1 MPIIILRKNRKMRVN
16 SKKISRFLQAA
27 ASMVLLGFLYFYSR
41 PQAQTQVLEFG
52 MFTGSNWEV
61 ENADVFVII
70 DRAIQR
76 FEKNHPGIEVHY
88 TSGIE
93 KKDYSEWCAKRILEG
108 NMPDVF
114 MVLDTDFK
122 QYCSLGIMQ
131 ELNSFMETDPD
142 FQNKDIFRTAME
154 IGKGREDIQYAL
166 PYEVVPTML
175 FVNKTLLRQEGIEM
189 PKKDWTWDDFME
201 ICQKVTKDTDGDG
214 RIDQF
219 GTYNYT
225 WQDAMY
231 TSGGRAFDSETQNV
245 DFSNQY
251 MIESLKFMKDL
262 LALNQGENVT
272 QEDFDAGKVAFM
284 PLTFAEYRTY
294 KTYPYKIKKYSN
306 FQWDCT
312 TFPGRTKG
320 DNISK
325 VDALLLG
332 INQDSTEKGL
342 AWEFLKELVCDYES
356 QLDIFRYSQGV
367 SVLESV
373 ARSDEAASIIQKDMD
388 KEEQVISG
396 DLLCDVI
403 EHGTITPKF
412 YQYETYE
419 QMISLANTAITEMF
433 EKNSNIES
441 SMKIFQREIRKYL
454 NQ

>member
-1 MPIIILRKNRKMRVN
+1 MYRKW
-16 SKKISRFLQAA
+16 ISRILQTAA
-27 ASMVLLGFLYFYSR
+27 AVFLMAGMYFFSR
-41 PQAQTQVLEFG
+41 PQTQVLEFG
-52 MFTGSNWEV
+52 MFTGSNWGV
-61 ENADVFVII
+61 ENADAFVII

-76 FEKNHPGIEVHY
+76 FEKSHPGIEVRY

-108 NMPDVF
+108 KMPDVF
-114 MVLDTDFK
+114 MVLDTDFN
-122 QYCSLGIMQ
+122 QYCSLGILQ
-131 ELNSFMETDPD
+131 ELNSFMESDPE
-142 FQNKDIFRTAME
+142 FQSEEIFRTAMD
-154 IGKGREDIQYAL
+154 IGKGMEEIQYAL

-189 PKKDWTWDDFME
+189 PQQDWTWDDFME
-201 ICQKVTKDTDGDG
+201 ICRKVTKDTDGDG

-219 GTYNYT
+219 GTYNYS

-231 TSGGRAFDSETQNV
+231 TSGGSAFDNERQNV

-251 MIESLKFMKDL
+251 VVESLKFMKEL
-262 LALNQGENVT
+262 LSLNQEENVT

-320 DNISK
+320 ENISK
-325 VDALLLG
+325 VDALLMG
-332 INQDSTEKGL
+332 INHDSTEKEL
-342 AWEFLKELVCDYES
+342 AWEFLKELVCGYES

-373 ARSDEAASIIQKDMD
+373 TRSEEAVSIIREDMD

-396 DLLCDVI
+396 ELLCDVI

-419 QMISLANTAITEMF
+419 QMISLANTEITEIF
-433 EKNSNIES
+433 EQNKNIES

>member
-1 MPIIILRKNRKMRVN
+1 MYRKW
-16 SKKISRFLQAA
+16 ISRILQTAA
-27 ASMVLLGFLYFYSR
+27 AVFLMAGMYFFSR
-41 PQAQTQVLEFG
+41 PQTQVLEFG
-52 MFTGSNWEV
+52 MFTGSNWGV
-61 ENADVFVII
+61 ENADAFVII

-76 FEKNHPGIEVHY
+76 FEKSHPGIEVRY

-108 NMPDVF
+108 KMPDVF
-114 MVLDTDFK
+114 MVLDTDFN
-122 QYCSLGIMQ
+122 QYCSLGILQ
-131 ELNSFMETDPD
+131 ELNSFMESDPE
-142 FQNKDIFRTAME
+142 FQSEEIFRTAMD
-154 IGKGREDIQYAL
+154 IGKGTEEIQYAL
-166 PYEVVPTML
+166 PYEIVPTML
-175 FVNKTLLRQEGIEM
+175 FVNKTLLQQEGIEM
-189 PKKDWTWDDFME
+189 PQQDWTWDDFME
-201 ICQKVTKDTDGDG
+201 ICRKVTKDTDGDG

-219 GTYNYT
+219 GTYNYS

-231 TSGGRAFDSETQNV
+231 TSGGSAFDNERQNV

-251 MIESLKFMKDL
+251 VIESVKFMKEL

-312 TFPGRTKG
+312 TFPGRTHG
-320 DNISK
+320 ENISK
-325 VDALLLG
+325 VDALLIG
-332 INQDSTEKGL
+332 INHDSTEKEL
-342 AWEFLKELVCDYES
+342 AWEFLKELVCGYES

-373 ARSDEAASIIQKDMD
+373 ARSEKAASIIQEDMD

-396 DLLCDVI
+396 ELLCDVI
-403 EHGTITPKF
+403 EHGTITPKY

-419 QMISLANTAITEMF
+419 QMISLANTEITEIF
-433 EKNSNIES
+433 EKNKNIES

>member
-1 MPIIILRKNRKMRVN
+1 MYRKW
-16 SKKISRFLQAA
+16 ISRILQTAA
-27 ASMVLLGFLYFYSR
+27 AVFLMAGMYFFSR
-41 PQAQTQVLEFG
+41 PQTQVLEFG
-52 MFTGSNWEV
+52 MFTGSNWGV
-61 ENADVFVII
+61 ENADAFVII

-76 FEKNHPGIEVHY
+76 FEKSHPGIEVRY

-108 NMPDVF
+108 KMPDVF
-114 MVLDTDFK
+114 MVLDTDFN
-122 QYCSLGIMQ
+122 QYCSLGILQ
-131 ELNSFMETDPD
+131 ELNTFMESDPE
-142 FQNKDIFRTAME
+142 FQSEEIFQTAMD
-154 IGKGREDIQYAL
+154 IGKGMEEIQYAL

-189 PKKDWTWDDFME
+189 PQQDWTWDDFLE
-201 ICQKVTKDTDGDG
+201 ICRKVTKDTDGDG

-219 GTYNYT
+219 GTYNYS

-231 TSGGRAFDSETQNV
+231 TSGGSAFDNEKQNV

-251 MIESLKFMKDL
+251 VIESVKFMKEL

-312 TFPGRTKG
+312 TFPGRTHG
-320 DNISK
+320 ENISK
-325 VDALLLG
+325 VDALLIG
-332 INQDSTEKGL
+332 INHDSTEKEL
-342 AWEFLKELVCDYES
+342 AWEFLKELVCGYES

-373 ARSDEAASIIQKDMD
+373 ARSEKAASIIQEDMD

-396 DLLCDVI
+396 ELLCDVI
-403 EHGTITPKF
+403 EHGTITPKY

-419 QMISLANTAITEMF
+419 QMISLANTEITEIF
-433 EKNSNIES
+433 EKNKNIES

>member
-1 MPIIILRKNRKMRVN
+1 MRLYRKWITRM
-16 SKKISRFLQAA
+16 IQAA
-27 ASMVLLGFLYFYSR
+27 AALLFLAGMYFWSR
-41 PQAQTQVLEFG
+41 PQAQTQELEFG
-52 MFTGSNWEV
+52 MFTGSNWGV
-61 ENADVFVII
+61 ENADAFVII
-70 DRAIQR
+70 DRAIER
-76 FEKNHPGIEVHY
+76 FEESHPGVTVRY

-93 KKDYSEWCAKRILEG
+93 KKDYSEWCAKRLLEG
-108 NMPDVF
+108 EMPDVF
-114 MVLDTDFK
+114 MVLDTDFN
-122 QYCSLGIMQ
+122 QYCSLGILQ
-131 ELNSFMETDPD
+131 ELNTFMESDPEFKSEEI
-142 FQNKDIFRTAME
+142 FQTAMD
-154 IGKGREDIQYAL
+154 IGKGMEEIQYAL

-189 PKKDWTWDDFME
+189 PQQDWTWDDFLE
-201 ICQKVTKDTDGDG
+201 ICRKVTKDTDGDG

-219 GTYNYT
+219 GTYNYS

-231 TSGGRAFDSETQNV
+231 TSGGSAFDNEKQNV

-251 MIESLKFMKDL
+251 VIESVKFMKEL

-312 TFPGRTKG
+312 TFPGRTHG
-320 DNISK
+320 ENISK
-325 VDALLLG
+325 VDALLIG
-332 INQDSTEKGL
+332 INHDSTEKEL
-342 AWEFLKELVCDYES
+342 AWEFLKELVCGYES

-373 ARSDEAASIIQKDMD
+373 ARSEKAASIIQEDMD

-396 DLLCDVI
+396 ELLCDVI
-403 EHGTITPKF
+403 EHGTITPKY

-419 QMISLANTAITEMF
+419 QMISLANTEITEIF
-433 EKNSNIES
+433 EKNKNIES

>member
-1 MPIIILRKNRKMRVN
+1 MRLYRKWITRM
-16 SKKISRFLQAA
+16 IQAA
-27 ASMVLLGFLYFYSR
+27 AALLFLAGMYFWSR
-41 PQAQTQVLEFG
+41 PQAQTQELEFG
-52 MFTGSNWEV
+52 MFTGSNWGV
-61 ENADVFVII
+61 ENADAFVII
-70 DRAIQR
+70 DRAIER
-76 FEKNHPGIEVHY
+76 FEESHPGVTVRY

-93 KKDYSEWCAKRILEG
+93 KKDYSEWCAKRLLEG
-108 NMPDVF
+108 EMPDVF
-114 MVLDTDFK
+114 MVLDTDFN
-122 QYCSLGIMQ
+122 QYCSLGILQ
-131 ELNSFMETDPD
+131 ELNTFIESDPEFKSEEI
-142 FQNKDIFRTAME
+142 FQTAMD
-154 IGKGREDIQYAL
+154 IGKGMEEIQYAL

-189 PKKDWTWDDFME
+189 PQQDWTWDDFLE
-201 ICQKVTKDTDGDG
+201 ICRKVTKDTDGDG

-219 GTYNYT
+219 GTYNYS

-231 TSGGRAFDSETQNV
+231 TSGGSAFDNEKQNV

-251 MIESLKFMKDL
+251 VIESVKFMKEL

-312 TFPGRTKG
+312 TFPGRTHG
-320 DNISK
+320 ENISK
-325 VDALLLG
+325 VDALLIG
-332 INQDSTEKGL
+332 INHDSTEKEL
-342 AWEFLKELVCDYES
+342 AWEFLKELVCGYES

-373 ARSDEAASIIQKDMD
+373 ARSEKAASIIQEDMD

-396 DLLCDVI
+396 ELLCDVI
-403 EHGTITPKF
+403 EHGTITPKY

-419 QMISLANTAITEMF
+419 QMISLANTEITEIF
-433 EKNSNIES
+433 EKNKKIES

>member
-1 MPIIILRKNRKMRVN
+1 MI
-16 SKKISRFLQAA
+16 QAA
-27 ASMVLLGFLYFYSR
+27 AALLFLAGMYFWSR
-41 PQAQTQVLEFG
+41 PQAQTQELEFG
-52 MFTGSNWEV
+52 MFTGSNWGV
-61 ENADVFVII
+61 ENADAFVII
-70 DRAIQR
+70 DRAIER
-76 FEKNHPGIEVHY
+76 FEESHPGVTVRY

-93 KKDYSEWCAKRILEG
+93 KKDYSEWCAKRLLEG
-108 NMPDVF
+108 EMPDVF
-114 MVLDTDFK
+114 MVLDTDFN
-122 QYCSLGIMQ
+122 QYCSLGILQ
-131 ELNSFMETDPD
+131 ELNTFIESDPEFKSEEI
-142 FQNKDIFRTAME
+142 FQTAMD
-154 IGKGREDIQYAL
+154 IGKGMEEIQYAL

-189 PKKDWTWDDFME
+189 PQQDWTWDDFLE
-201 ICQKVTKDTDGDG
+201 ICRKVTKDTDGDG

-219 GTYNYT
+219 GTYNYS

-231 TSGGRAFDSETQNV
+231 TSGGSAFDNEKQNV

-251 MIESLKFMKDL
+251 VIESVKFMKEL

-312 TFPGRTKG
+312 TFPGRTHG
-320 DNISK
+320 ENISK
-325 VDALLLG
+325 VDALLIG
-332 INQDSTEKGL
+332 INHDSTEKEL
-342 AWEFLKELVCDYES
+342 AWEFLKELVCGYES

-373 ARSDEAASIIQKDMD
+373 ARSEKAASIIQEDMD

-396 DLLCDVI
+396 ELLCDVI
-403 EHGTITPKF
+403 EHGTITPKY

-419 QMISLANTAITEMF
+419 QMISLANTEITEIF
-433 EKNSNIES
+433 EKNKNIES

>member
-1 MPIIILRKNRKMRVN
+1 MNITKM
-16 SKKISRFLQAA
+16 KKTVQIMAVVFLTV
-27 ASMVLLGFLYFYSR
+27 SLYLWSG
-41 PQAQTQVLEFG
+41 PQIKTQVLEFG

-61 ENADVFVII
+61 ENADVFVKI
-70 DRAIQR
+70 DRAIKR
-76 FEKNHPGIEVHY
+76 FEDDHPGVKVHY

-108 NMPDVF
+108 KMPDVF
-114 MVLDTDFK
+114 MVLDTDFN
-122 QYCSLGIMQ
+122 QYSSLGILQ
-131 ELNSFMETDPD
+131 ELNTFMESDLE
-142 FQNKDIFRTAME
+142 FQSDDIFTTAME
-154 IGKGREDIQYAL
+154 IGKGNEDIQYAL

-189 PKKDWTWDDFME
+189 PDKEWTWKDFME

-231 TSGGRAFDSETQNV
+231 TSGGSAFDNEQKNV

-251 MIESLKFMKDL
+251 MIDSLKFMKEL

-294 KTYPYKIKKYSN
+294 KTYPYKIKKYTN

-320 DNISK
+320 DNVSK

-332 INQDSTEKGL
+332 INHDSKEKGL
-342 AWEFLKELVCDYES
+342 AWEFLKELVCGYES

-367 SVLESV
+367 SVLKSV
-373 ARSDEAASIIQKDMD
+373 AQSEEAASIIQEDMD

-396 DLLCDVI
+396 ELLCDVI
-403 EHGTITPKF
+403 EHGMITPKY

-419 QMISLANTAITEMF
+419 QMISLANTAITEIF
-433 EKNSNIES
+433 EQNSNIES

>member
-1 MPIIILRKNRKMRVN
+1 MI
-16 SKKISRFLQAA
+16 QAA
-27 ASMVLLGFLYFYSR
+27 AALLFLAGMYFWSR
-41 PQAQTQVLEFG
+41 PQAQTQELEFG
-52 MFTGSNWEV
+52 MFTGSNWGV
-61 ENADVFVII
+61 ENADAFVII
-70 DRAIQR
+70 DRAIER
-76 FEKNHPGIEVHY
+76 FEESHPGVTVRY

-93 KKDYSEWCAKRILEG
+93 KKDYSEWCAKRLLEG
-108 NMPDVF
+108 EMPDVF
-114 MVLDTDFK
+114 MVLDTDFN
-122 QYCSLGIMQ
+122 QYCSLGILQ
-131 ELNSFMETDPD
+131 ELNTFIESDPE
-142 FQNKDIFRTAME
+142 FQSEEIFQTAMD
-154 IGKGREDIQYAL
+154 IGKGMEEIQYAL

-189 PKKDWTWDDFME
+189 PQQDWTWDDFLE
-201 ICQKVTKDTDGDG
+201 ICRKVTKDTDGDG

-219 GTYNYT
+219 GTYNYS

-231 TSGGRAFDSETQNV
+231 TSGGSAFDNEKQNV

-251 MIESLKFMKDL
+251 VIESVKFMKEL

-306 FQWDCT
+306 FQWDCK
-312 TFPGRTKG
+312 TFPGRTHG
-320 DNISK
+320 ENISK
-325 VDALLLG
+325 VDALLMG
-332 INQDSTEKGL
+332 INHDSTEKEL
-342 AWEFLKELVCDYES
+342 AWEFLKELVCGYES

-373 ARSDEAASIIQKDMD
+373 TRSEEAVSIIREDMD

-396 DLLCDVI
+396 ELLCDVI
-403 EHGTITPKF
+403 EHGTITPKY

-419 QMISLANTAITEMF
+419 QMISLANTEITEIF
-433 EKNSNIES
+433 EQNKNIES

>member
-1 MPIIILRKNRKMRVN
+1 MI
-16 SKKISRFLQAA
+16 QAA
-27 ASMVLLGFLYFYSR
+27 AALLFLAGMYFWSR
-41 PQAQTQVLEFG
+41 PQAQTQELEFG
-52 MFTGSNWEV
+52 MFTGSNWGV
-61 ENADVFVII
+61 ENADAFVII
-70 DRAIQR
+70 DRAIER
-76 FEKNHPGIEVHY
+76 FEESHPGIEVRY

-93 KKDYSEWCAKRILEG
+93 KKDYSEWCAKRLLEG
-108 NMPDVF
+108 EMPDVF
-114 MVLDTDFK
+114 MVLDTDFN
-122 QYCSLGIMQ
+122 QYCSLGILQ
-131 ELNSFMETDPD
+131 ELNTFIESDPE
-142 FQNKDIFRTAME
+142 FQSEEIFQTAMD
-154 IGKGREDIQYAL
+154 IGKGMEEIQYAL

-189 PKKDWTWDDFME
+189 PQQDWTWDDFLE
-201 ICQKVTKDTDGDG
+201 ICRKVTKDTDGDG

-219 GTYNYT
+219 GTYNYS

-231 TSGGRAFDSETQNV
+231 TSGGSAFDNEKQNV

-251 MIESLKFMKDL
+251 VIESVKFMKEL

-312 TFPGRTKG
+312 TFPGRTHG
-320 DNISK
+320 ENISK
-325 VDALLLG
+325 VDALLIG
-332 INQDSTEKGL
+332 INHDSTEKEL
-342 AWEFLKELVCDYES
+342 AWEFLKELVCGYES

-373 ARSDEAASIIQKDMD
+373 ARSEKAASIIQEDMD

-396 DLLCDVI
+396 ELLCDVI
-403 EHGTITPKF
+403 EHGTITPKY

-419 QMISLANTAITEMF
+419 QMISLANTEITEIF
-433 EKNSNIES
+433 EKNKNIES

>member
-1 MPIIILRKNRKMRVN
+1 MI
-16 SKKISRFLQAA
+16 QAA
-27 ASMVLLGFLYFYSR
+27 AALLFLAGMYFWSR
-41 PQAQTQVLEFG
+41 PQAQTQELEFG
-52 MFTGSNWEV
+52 MFTGSNWGV
-61 ENADVFVII
+61 ENADAFVII
-70 DRAIQR
+70 DRAIER
-76 FEKNHPGIEVHY
+76 FEESHPGVTVRY

-93 KKDYSEWCAKRILEG
+93 KKDYSEWCAKRLLEG
-108 NMPDVF
+108 EMPDVF
-114 MVLDTDFK
+114 MILDTDFN
-122 QYCSLGIMQ
+122 QYCSLGILQ
-131 ELNSFMETDPD
+131 ELNTFMESDPE
-142 FQNKDIFRTAME
+142 FQSEEIFQTAMD
-154 IGKGREDIQYAL
+154 IGKGMEEIQYAL

-189 PKKDWTWDDFME
+189 PQQDWTWDDFLE
-201 ICQKVTKDTDGDG
+201 ICRKVTKDTDGDG

-219 GTYNYT
+219 GTYNYS

-231 TSGGRAFDSETQNV
+231 TSGGSAFDNEKQNV

-251 MIESLKFMKDL
+251 VIESVKFMKEL

-312 TFPGRTKG
+312 TFPGRTHG
-320 DNISK
+320 ENISK
-325 VDALLLG
+325 VDALLIG
-332 INQDSTEKGL
+332 INHDSTEKEL
-342 AWEFLKELVCDYES
+342 AWEFLKELVCGYES

-373 ARSDEAASIIQKDMD
+373 ARSEKAVSIIQEDMD

-396 DLLCDVI
+396 ELLCDVI
-403 EHGTITPKF
+403 EHGTITPKY

-419 QMISLANTAITEMF
+419 QMISLANTEITEIF
-433 EKNSNIES
+433 EKNKNIES

>member
-1 MPIIILRKNRKMRVN
+1 MI
-16 SKKISRFLQAA
+16 QAA
-27 ASMVLLGFLYFYSR
+27 AALLFLAGMYFWSR
-41 PQAQTQVLEFG
+41 PQAQTQELEFG
-52 MFTGSNWEV
+52 MFTGSNWGV
-61 ENADVFVII
+61 ENADAFVII
-70 DRAIQR
+70 DRAIER
-76 FEKNHPGIEVHY
+76 FEESHPGVTVRY

-93 KKDYSEWCAKRILEG
+93 KKDYSEWCAKRLLEG
-108 NMPDVF
+108 EMPDVF
-114 MVLDTDFK
+114 MVLDTDFN
-122 QYCSLGIMQ
+122 QYCSLGSLQ
-131 ELNSFMETDPD
+131 ELNTFMESDPE
-142 FQNKDIFRTAME
+142 FQSEEIFQTAMD
-154 IGKGREDIQYAL
+154 IGKGMEEIQYAL

-189 PKKDWTWDDFME
+189 PQQDWTWDDFLE
-201 ICQKVTKDTDGDG
+201 ICRKVTKDTDGDG

-219 GTYNYT
+219 GTYNYS

-231 TSGGRAFDSETQNV
+231 TSGGSAFDNEKQNV

-251 MIESLKFMKDL
+251 VIESVKFMKEL

-312 TFPGRTKG
+312 TFPGRTHG
-320 DNISK
+320 ENISK
-325 VDALLLG
+325 VDALLIG
-332 INQDSTEKGL
+332 INHDSTEKEL
-342 AWEFLKELVCDYES
+342 AWEFLKELVCGYES

-373 ARSDEAASIIQKDMD
+373 ARSEKAASIIQEDMD

-396 DLLCDVI
+396 ELLCDVI
-403 EHGTITPKF
+403 EHGTITPKY

-419 QMISLANTAITEMF
+419 QMISLANTEITEIF
-433 EKNSNIES
+433 EKNKNIES

>member
-1 MPIIILRKNRKMRVN
+1 MI
-16 SKKISRFLQAA
+16 QAA
-27 ASMVLLGFLYFYSR
+27 AALLFLTGMYFWSR
-41 PQAQTQVLEFG
+41 PQAQTQELEFG
-52 MFTGSNWEV
+52 MFTGSNWGV
-61 ENADVFVII
+61 ENADAFVII
-70 DRAIQR
+70 DRAIER
-76 FEKNHPGIEVHY
+76 FEESHPGVTVRY

-93 KKDYSEWCAKRILEG
+93 KKDYSEWCAKRLLEG
-108 NMPDVF
+108 EMPDVF
-114 MVLDTDFK
+114 MVLDTDFN
-122 QYCSLGIMQ
+122 QYCSLGILQ
-131 ELNSFMETDPD
+131 ELNTFIESDPE
-142 FQNKDIFRTAME
+142 FQSEEIFQTAMD
-154 IGKGREDIQYAL
+154 IGKGMEEIQYAL

-189 PKKDWTWDDFME
+189 PQQDWTWDDFLE
-201 ICQKVTKDTDGDG
+201 ICRKVTKDTDGDG

-219 GTYNYT
+219 GTYNYS

-231 TSGGRAFDSETQNV
+231 TSGGSAFDNEKQNV

-251 MIESLKFMKDL
+251 VIESVKFMKEL

-312 TFPGRTKG
+312 TFPGRTHG
-320 DNISK
+320 ENISK
-325 VDALLLG
+325 VDALLIG
-332 INQDSTEKGL
+332 INHDSTEKEL
-342 AWEFLKELVCDYES
+342 AWEFLKELVCGYES

-373 ARSDEAASIIQKDMD
+373 ARSEKTASIIQEDMD

-396 DLLCDVI
+396 ELLCDVI
-403 EHGTITPKF
+403 EHGTITPKY

-419 QMISLANTAITEMF
+419 QMISLANTEITEIF
-433 EKNSNIES
+433 EKNKNIES

>member
-1 MPIIILRKNRKMRVN
+1 MYRKW
-16 SKKISRFLQAA
+16 ISRILQTAA
-27 ASMVLLGFLYFYSR
+27 AVFLMAGMYFFSR
-41 PQAQTQVLEFG
+41 PQTQVLEFG
-52 MFTGSNWEV
+52 MFTGSNWGV
-61 ENADVFVII
+61 ENADAFVII

-76 FEKNHPGIEVHY
+76 FEKSHPGIEVRY

-108 NMPDVF
+108 EMPDVF
-114 MVLDTDFK
+114 MVLDTDFN
-122 QYCSLGIMQ
+122 QYCSLGILQ
-131 ELNSFMETDPD
+131 ELNTFIESDPEFKSEEI
-142 FQNKDIFRTAME
+142 FQTAMD
-154 IGKGREDIQYAL
+154 IGKGMEEIQYAL

-189 PKKDWTWDDFME
+189 PQQDWTWDDFLE
-201 ICQKVTKDTDGDG
+201 ICRKVTKDTDGDG

-219 GTYNYT
+219 GTYNYS

-231 TSGGRAFDSETQNV
+231 TSGGSAFDNEKQNV

-251 MIESLKFMKDL
+251 VIESVKFMKEL

-312 TFPGRTKG
+312 TFPGRTHG
-320 DNISK
+320 ENISK
-325 VDALLLG
+325 VDALLIG
-332 INQDSTEKGL
+332 INHDSTEKEL
-342 AWEFLKELVCDYES
+342 AWEFLKELVCGYES

-373 ARSDEAASIIQKDMD
+373 ARSEKAASIIQEDMD

-396 DLLCDVI
+396 ELLCDVI
-403 EHGTITPKF
+403 EHGTITPKY

-419 QMISLANTAITEMF
+419 QMISLANTEITEIF
-433 EKNSNIES
+433 EKNKNIES

>member
-1 MPIIILRKNRKMRVN
+1 MI
-16 SKKISRFLQAA
+16 QAA
-27 ASMVLLGFLYFYSR
+27 AALLFLAGMYFWSR
-41 PQAQTQVLEFG
+41 PQAQTQELEFG
-52 MFTGSNWEV
+52 MFTGSNWGV
-61 ENADVFVII
+61 ENADAFVII
-70 DRAIQR
+70 DRAIER
-76 FEKNHPGIEVHY
+76 FEESHPGVTVRY

-93 KKDYSEWCAKRILEG
+93 KKDYSEWCAKRLLEG
-108 NMPDVF
+108 EMPDVF
-114 MVLDTDFK
+114 MVLDTDFN
-122 QYCSLGIMQ
+122 QYCSLGILQ
-131 ELNSFMETDPD
+131 ELNTFMESDPE
-142 FQNKDIFRTAME
+142 FQSEEIFQTAMD
-154 IGKGREDIQYAL
+154 IGKGMEEIQYAL

-189 PKKDWTWDDFME
+189 PQQDWTWDDFLE
-201 ICQKVTKDTDGDG
+201 ICRKVTKDTDGDG

-219 GTYNYT
+219 GTYNYS

-231 TSGGRAFDSETQNV
+231 TSGGSAFDNEKQNV

-251 MIESLKFMKDL
+251 VIESVKFMKEL

-312 TFPGRTKG
+312 TFPGRTHG
-320 DNISK
+320 ENISK
-325 VDALLLG
+325 VDALLIG
-332 INQDSTEKGL
+332 INHDSTEKEL
-342 AWEFLKELVCDYES
+342 AWEFLKELVCGYES

-373 ARSDEAASIIQKDMD
+373 ARSEKTASIIQEDMD

-396 DLLCDVI
+396 ELLCDVI
-403 EHGTITPKF
+403 EHGTITPKY

-419 QMISLANTAITEMF
+419 QMISLANTEITEIF
-433 EKNSNIES
+433 EKNKNIES

>member
-1 MPIIILRKNRKMRVN
+1 MI
-16 SKKISRFLQAA
+16 QAA
-27 ASMVLLGFLYFYSR
+27 AALLFLAGMYFWSR
-41 PQAQTQVLEFG
+41 PQAQTQELEFG
-52 MFTGSNWEV
+52 MFTGSNWGV
-61 ENADVFVII
+61 ENADAFVII
-70 DRAIQR
+70 DRAIER
-76 FEKNHPGIEVHY
+76 FEESHPGVTVRY

-93 KKDYSEWCAKRILEG
+93 KKDYSEWCAKRLLEG
-108 NMPDVF
+108 EMPDVF
-114 MVLDTDFK
+114 MALDTDFN
-122 QYCSLGIMQ
+122 QYCSLGILQ
-131 ELNSFMETDPD
+131 ELNTFIESDPE
-142 FQNKDIFRTAME
+142 FQSEEIFQTAMD
-154 IGKGREDIQYAL
+154 IGKGMEEIQYAL

-189 PKKDWTWDDFME
+189 PQQDWTWDDFLE
-201 ICQKVTKDTDGDG
+201 ICRKVTKDTDGDG

-219 GTYNYT
+219 GTYNYS

-231 TSGGRAFDSETQNV
+231 TSGGSAFDNEKPNV

-251 MIESLKFMKDL
+251 VIESVKFMKEL

-312 TFPGRTKG
+312 TFPGRTHG
-320 DNISK
+320 ENISK
-325 VDALLLG
+325 VDALLIG
-332 INQDSTEKGL
+332 INHDSTEKEL
-342 AWEFLKELVCDYES
+342 AWEFLKEFVCGYES

-373 ARSDEAASIIQKDMD
+373 ARSEKAASIIQEDMD

-396 DLLCDVI
+396 ELLCDVI
-403 EHGTITPKF
+403 EHGTITPKY

-419 QMISLANTAITEMF
+419 QMISLANTEITEIF
-433 EKNSNIES
+433 EKNKNIES

>member
-1 MPIIILRKNRKMRVN
+1 MYRKW
-16 SKKISRFLQAA
+16 ISRILQTAA
-27 ASMVLLGFLYFYSR
+27 AVFLMAGMYFFSR
-41 PQAQTQVLEFG
+41 PQTQVLEFG
-52 MFTGSNWEV
+52 MFTGSNWGV
-61 ENADVFVII
+61 ENADAFVII

-76 FEKNHPGIEVHY
+76 FEKSHPGIEVRY

-108 NMPDVF
+108 KMPDVF
-114 MVLDTDFK
+114 MVLDTDFN
-122 QYCSLGIMQ
+122 QYCSLGILQ
-131 ELNSFMETDPD
+131 ELNSFMESDPE
-142 FQNKDIFRTAME
+142 FQNEEIFQTAMD
-154 IGKGREDIQYAL
+154 IGKGMEEIQYAL

-189 PKKDWTWDDFME
+189 PQQDWTWDDFLE
-201 ICQKVTKDTDGDG
+201 ICRKVTKDTDGDG

-219 GTYNYT
+219 GTYNYS

-231 TSGGRAFDSETQNV
+231 TSGGSAFDNEKQNV

-251 MIESLKFMKDL
+251 VIESVKFMKEL

-312 TFPGRTKG
+312 TFPGRTHG
-320 DNISK
+320 ENISK
-325 VDALLLG
+325 VDALLIG
-332 INQDSTEKGL
+332 INHDSTEKEL
-342 AWEFLKELVCDYES
+342 AWEFLKELVCGYES

-373 ARSDEAASIIQKDMD
+373 ARSEKAASIIQEDMD

-396 DLLCDVI
+396 ELLCDVI
-403 EHGTITPKF
+403 EHGTITPKY

-419 QMISLANTAITEMF
+419 QMISLANTEITEIF
-433 EKNSNIES
+433 EKNKNIES

>member
-1 MPIIILRKNRKMRVN
+1 MNITKM
-16 SKKISRFLQAA
+16 KKTVQIMAVVFLTV
-27 ASMVLLGFLYFYSR
+27 SLYLWSG
-41 PQAQTQVLEFG
+41 PQIKTRVLEFG

-61 ENADVFVII
+61 ENADVFVKI
-70 DRAIQR
+70 DRAIKR
-76 FEKNHPGIEVHY
+76 FEDDHPGVKVHY

-108 NMPDVF
+108 KMPDVF
-114 MVLDTDFK
+114 MVLDTDFN
-122 QYCSLGIMQ
+122 QYSSLGILQ
-131 ELNSFMETDPD
+131 ELNTFMESDLE
-142 FQNKDIFRTAME
+142 FQSDDIFTTAME
-154 IGKGREDIQYAL
+154 IGKGNEDIQYAL

-189 PKKDWTWDDFME
+189 PDKEWTWKDFME

-231 TSGGRAFDSETQNV
+231 TSGGSAFDNEQKNV

-251 MIESLKFMKDL
+251 MIDSLKFMKEL

-294 KTYPYKIKKYSN
+294 KTYPYKIKKYTN

-320 DNISK
+320 DNVSK

-332 INQDSTEKGL
+332 INHDSKEKGL
-342 AWEFLKELVCDYES
+342 AWEFLKELVCGYES

-367 SVLESV
+367 SVLKSV
-373 ARSDEAASIIQKDMD
+373 AQSEEAASIIQEDMD

-396 DLLCDVI
+396 ELLCDVI
-403 EHGTITPKF
+403 EHGMITPKY

-419 QMISLANTAITEMF
+419 QMISLANTAITEIF
-433 EKNSNIES
+433 EQNSNIES

>member
-1 MPIIILRKNRKMRVN
+1 MAGM
-16 SKKISRFLQAA
+16 
-27 ASMVLLGFLYFYSR
+27 YFFSR
-41 PQAQTQVLEFG
+41 PQTQVLEFG
-52 MFTGSNWEV
+52 MFTGSNWGV
-61 ENADVFVII
+61 ENADAFVII

-76 FEKNHPGIEVHY
+76 FEKSHPGIEVRY

-108 NMPDVF
+108 KMPDVF
-114 MVLDTDFK
+114 MVLDTDFN
-122 QYCSLGIMQ
+122 QYCSLGILQ
-131 ELNSFMETDPD
+131 ELNSFMESDPE
-142 FQNKDIFRTAME
+142 FQNEEIFQTAMD
-154 IGKGREDIQYAL
+154 IGKGMEEIQYAL

-189 PKKDWTWDDFME
+189 PQQDWTWDDFLE
-201 ICQKVTKDTDGDG
+201 ICRKVTKDTDGDG

-219 GTYNYT
+219 GTYNYS

-231 TSGGRAFDSETQNV
+231 TSGGSAFDNEKQNV

-251 MIESLKFMKDL
+251 VIESVKFMKEL

-312 TFPGRTKG
+312 TFPGRTHG
-320 DNISK
+320 ENISK
-325 VDALLLG
+325 VDALLIG
-332 INQDSTEKGL
+332 INHDSTEKEL
-342 AWEFLKELVCDYES
+342 AWEFLKELVCGYES

-373 ARSDEAASIIQKDMD
+373 ARSEKAASIIQEDMD

-396 DLLCDVI
+396 ELLCDVI
-403 EHGTITPKF
+403 EHGTITPKY

-419 QMISLANTAITEMF
+419 QMISLANTEITEIF
-433 EKNSNIES
+433 EKNKNIES
-441 SMKIFQREIRKYL
+441 SMKIFQREIRKNL

>member
-1 MPIIILRKNRKMRVN
+1 MAVV
-16 SKKISRFLQAA
+16 FLTV
-27 ASMVLLGFLYFYSR
+27 SLYLWSG
-41 PQAQTQVLEFG
+41 PQIKTQVLEFG

-61 ENADVFVII
+61 ENADVFVKI
-70 DRAIQR
+70 DRAIKR
-76 FEKNHPGIEVHY
+76 FEDDHPGVKVHY

-108 NMPDVF
+108 KMPDVF
-114 MVLDTDFK
+114 MVLDTDFN
-122 QYCSLGIMQ
+122 QYSSLGILQ
-131 ELNSFMETDPD
+131 ELNTFMESDLE
-142 FQNKDIFRTAME
+142 FQSDDIFTTAME
-154 IGKGREDIQYAL
+154 IGKGNEDIQYAL

-189 PKKDWTWDDFME
+189 PDKEWTWKDFME

-231 TSGGRAFDSETQNV
+231 TSGGSAFDNEQKNV

-251 MIESLKFMKDL
+251 MIDSLKFMKEL

-294 KTYPYKIKKYSN
+294 KTYPYKIKKYTN

-320 DNISK
+320 DNVSK

-332 INQDSTEKGL
+332 INHDSKEKGL
-342 AWEFLKELVCDYES
+342 AWEFLKELVCGYES

-367 SVLESV
+367 SVLKSV
-373 ARSDEAASIIQKDMD
+373 AQSEEAASIIQEDMD

-396 DLLCDVI
+396 ELLCDVI
-403 EHGTITPKF
+403 EHGMITPKY

-419 QMISLANTAITEMF
+419 QMISLANTAITEIF
-433 EKNSNIES
+433 EQNSNIES

>member
-1 MPIIILRKNRKMRVN
+1 MI
-16 SKKISRFLQAA
+16 QAA
-27 ASMVLLGFLYFYSR
+27 AALLFLAGMYFWSR
-41 PQAQTQVLEFG
+41 PQAQTQELEFG
-52 MFTGSNWEV
+52 MFTGSNWGV
-61 ENADVFVII
+61 ENADAFVII
-70 DRAIQR
+70 DRAIER
-76 FEKNHPGIEVHY
+76 FEESHPGVTDRY

-93 KKDYSEWCAKRILEG
+93 KKDYSEWCAKRLLEG
-108 NMPDVF
+108 EMPDVF
-114 MVLDTDFK
+114 MVLDTDFN
-122 QYCSLGIMQ
+122 QYCSLGILQ
-131 ELNSFMETDPD
+131 ELNTFMESDPE
-142 FQNKDIFRTAME
+142 FQSEEIFQTAMD
-154 IGKGREDIQYAL
+154 IGKGMEEIQYAL

-189 PKKDWTWDDFME
+189 PQQDWTWDDFLE
-201 ICQKVTKDTDGDG
+201 ICRKVTKDTDGDG

-219 GTYNYT
+219 GTYNYS

-231 TSGGRAFDSETQNV
+231 TSGGSAFDNEKQNV

-251 MIESLKFMKDL
+251 VIESVKFMKEL

-312 TFPGRTKG
+312 TFPGRTHG
-320 DNISK
+320 ENISK
-325 VDALLLG
+325 VDALLIG
-332 INQDSTEKGL
+332 INHDSTEKEL
-342 AWEFLKELVCDYES
+342 AWEFLKELVCGYES

-373 ARSDEAASIIQKDMD
+373 ARSEKAASIIQEDMD

-396 DLLCDVI
+396 ELLCDVI
-403 EHGTITPKF
+403 EHGTITPKY

-419 QMISLANTAITEMF
+419 QMISLANTEITEIF
-433 EKNSNIES
+433 EKNKNIES

>member
-1 MPIIILRKNRKMRVN
+1 MAGM
-16 SKKISRFLQAA
+16 
-27 ASMVLLGFLYFYSR
+27 YFFSR
-41 PQAQTQVLEFG
+41 PQTQVLEFG
-52 MFTGSNWEV
+52 MFTGSNWGV
-61 ENADVFVII
+61 ENADAFVII

-76 FEKNHPGIEVHY
+76 FEKSHPGIEVRY

-108 NMPDVF
+108 KMPDVF
-114 MVLDTDFK
+114 MVLDTDFN
-122 QYCSLGIMQ
+122 QYCSLGILQ
-131 ELNSFMETDPD
+131 ELNSFMESDPE
-142 FQNKDIFRTAME
+142 FQSEEIFRTAMD
-154 IGKGREDIQYAL
+154 IGKGTEEIQYAL
-166 PYEVVPTML
+166 PYEIVPTML
-175 FVNKTLLRQEGIEM
+175 FVNKTLLQQEGIEM
-189 PKKDWTWDDFME
+189 PQQDWTWDDFME
-201 ICQKVTKDTDGDG
+201 ICRKVTKDTDGDG

-219 GTYNYT
+219 GTYNYS

-231 TSGGRAFDSETQNV
+231 TSGGSAFDNEKQNV

-251 MIESLKFMKDL
+251 VIESVKFMKEL

-312 TFPGRTKG
+312 TFPGRTHG
-320 DNISK
+320 ENISK
-325 VDALLLG
+325 VDALLIG
-332 INQDSTEKGL
+332 INHDSTEKEL
-342 AWEFLKELVCDYES
+342 AWEFLKELVCGYES

-373 ARSDEAASIIQKDMD
+373 ARSEKAASIIQEDMD

-396 DLLCDVI
+396 ELLCDVI
-403 EHGTITPKF
+403 EHGTITPKY

-419 QMISLANTAITEMF
+419 QMISLANTEITEIF
-433 EKNSNIES
+433 EKNKNIES
-441 SMKIFQREIRKYL
+441 SMKIFQREIRKNL

>member
-1 MPIIILRKNRKMRVN
+1 MRLYRKWITRM
-16 SKKISRFLQAA
+16 IQAA
-27 ASMVLLGFLYFYSR
+27 AALLFLAGMYFWSR
-41 PQAQTQVLEFG
+41 PQAQTQELEFG
-52 MFTGSNWEV
+52 MFTGSNWGV
-61 ENADVFVII
+61 ENADAFVII
-70 DRAIQR
+70 DRAIER
-76 FEKNHPGIEVHY
+76 FEESHPGVTVRY

-93 KKDYSEWCAKRILEG
+93 KKDYSEWCAKRLLEG
-108 NMPDVF
+108 EMPDVF
-114 MVLDTDFK
+114 MVLDTDFN
-122 QYCSLGIMQ
+122 QYCSLGILQ
-131 ELNSFMETDPD
+131 ELNTFIESDPE
-142 FQNKDIFRTAME
+142 FQSEEIFQTAMD
-154 IGKGREDIQYAL
+154 IGKGMEEIQYAL

-189 PKKDWTWDDFME
+189 PQQDWTWDDFLE
-201 ICQKVTKDTDGDG
+201 ICRKVTKDTDGDG

-219 GTYNYT
+219 GTYNYS

-231 TSGGRAFDSETQNV
+231 TSGGSAFDNEKQNV

-251 MIESLKFMKDL
+251 VIESVKFMKEL

-312 TFPGRTKG
+312 TFPGRTHG
-320 DNISK
+320 ENISK
-325 VDALLLG
+325 VDALLIG
-332 INQDSTEKGL
+332 INHDSTEKEL
-342 AWEFLKELVCDYES
+342 AWEFLKELVCGYES

-373 ARSDEAASIIQKDMD
+373 ARSEKTASIIQEDMD

-396 DLLCDVI
+396 ELLCDVI
-403 EHGTITPKF
+403 EHGTITPKY

-419 QMISLANTAITEMF
+419 QMISLANTEITEIF
-433 EKNSNIES
+433 EKNKNIES

>member
-1 MPIIILRKNRKMRVN
+1 MYRKW
-16 SKKISRFLQAA
+16 ISRILQTAA
-27 ASMVLLGFLYFYSR
+27 AVFLMAGMYFFSR
-41 PQAQTQVLEFG
+41 PQTQVLEFG
-52 MFTGSNWEV
+52 MFTGSNWGV
-61 ENADVFVII
+61 ENADAFVII

-76 FEKNHPGIEVHY
+76 FEKSHPGIEVRY

-108 NMPDVF
+108 KMPDVF
-114 MVLDTDFK
+114 MVLDTDFN
-122 QYCSLGIMQ
+122 QYCSLGILQ
-131 ELNSFMETDPD
+131 ELNTFIESDPE
-142 FQNKDIFRTAME
+142 FQSEEIFQTAMD
-154 IGKGREDIQYAL
+154 IGKGMEEIQYAL

-189 PKKDWTWDDFME
+189 PQQDWTWDDFLE
-201 ICQKVTKDTDGDG
+201 ICRKVTKDTDGDG

-219 GTYNYT
+219 GTYNYS

-231 TSGGRAFDSETQNV
+231 TSGGSAFDNEKQNV

-251 MIESLKFMKDL
+251 VIESVKFMKEL

-312 TFPGRTKG
+312 TFPGRTHG
-320 DNISK
+320 ENISK
-325 VDALLLG
+325 VDALLMG
-332 INQDSTEKGL
+332 INHDSTEKEL
-342 AWEFLKELVCDYES
+342 AWEFLKELVCGYES

-373 ARSDEAASIIQKDMD
+373 TRSEEAVSIIREDMD

-396 DLLCDVI
+396 ELLCDVI
-403 EHGTITPKF
+403 EHGTITPKY

-419 QMISLANTAITEMF
+419 QMISLANTEITEIF
-433 EKNSNIES
+433 EQNKNIES

>member
-1 MPIIILRKNRKMRVN
+1 MYRKW
-16 SKKISRFLQAA
+16 ISRILQTAA
-27 ASMVLLGFLYFYSR
+27 AVFLMAGMYFFSR
-41 PQAQTQVLEFG
+41 PQTQVLEFG
-52 MFTGSNWEV
+52 MFTGSNWGV
-61 ENADVFVII
+61 ENADAFVII

-76 FEKNHPGIEVHY
+76 FEKSHPGIEVRY

-108 NMPDVF
+108 KMPDVF
-114 MVLDTDFK
+114 MVLDTDFN
-122 QYCSLGIMQ
+122 QYCSLGILQ
-131 ELNSFMETDPD
+131 ELNSFMESDPE
-142 FQNKDIFRTAME
+142 FQSEEIFRTAMD
-154 IGKGREDIQYAL
+154 IGKGTEEIQYAL
-166 PYEVVPTML
+166 PYEIVPTML
-175 FVNKTLLRQEGIEM
+175 FVNKTLLQQEGIEM
-189 PKKDWTWDDFME
+189 PQQDWTWDDFME
-201 ICQKVTKDTDGDG
+201 ICRKVTKDTDGDG

-219 GTYNYT
+219 GTYNYS

-231 TSGGRAFDSETQNV
+231 TSGGSAFDNEKQNV

-251 MIESLKFMKDL
+251 VIESVKFMKEL

-312 TFPGRTKG
+312 TFPGRTHG
-320 DNISK
+320 ENISK
-325 VDALLLG
+325 VDALLIG
-332 INQDSTEKGL
+332 INHDSTEKEL
-342 AWEFLKELVCDYES
+342 AWEFLKELVCGYES

-373 ARSDEAASIIQKDMD
+373 ARSEKAASIIQEDMD

-396 DLLCDVI
+396 ELLCDVI
-403 EHGTITPKF
+403 EHGTITPKY

-419 QMISLANTAITEMF
+419 QMISLANTEITEIF
-433 EKNSNIES
+433 EKNKNIES
-441 SMKIFQREIRKYL
+441 SMKIFQREIRKNL

>member
-1 MPIIILRKNRKMRVN
+1 MI
-16 SKKISRFLQAA
+16 QAA
-27 ASMVLLGFLYFYSR
+27 ATLLLLAGMYFWSR
-41 PQAQTQVLEFG
+41 PQAQTQELEFG
-52 MFTGSNWEV
+52 MFTGSNWGV
-61 ENADVFVII
+61 ENADAFVII
-70 DRAIQR
+70 DRAIER
-76 FEKNHPGIEVHY
+76 FEESHPGVTVRY

-93 KKDYSEWCAKRILEG
+93 KKDYSEWCAKRLLEG
-108 NMPDVF
+108 EMPDVF
-114 MVLDTDFK
+114 MVLDTDFN
-122 QYCSLGIMQ
+122 QYCSLGILQ
-131 ELNSFMETDPD
+131 ELNTFMESDPE
-142 FQNKDIFRTAME
+142 FQSEEIFQTAMD
-154 IGKGREDIQYAL
+154 IGKGMEEIQYAL

-189 PKKDWTWDDFME
+189 PQQDWTWDDFLE
-201 ICQKVTKDTDGDG
+201 ICRKVTKDTDGDG

-219 GTYNYT
+219 GTYNYS

-231 TSGGRAFDSETQNV
+231 TSGGSAFDNEKQNV

-251 MIESLKFMKDL
+251 VIESVKFMKEL

-312 TFPGRTKG
+312 TFPGRTHG
-320 DNISK
+320 ENISK
-325 VDALLLG
+325 VDALLIG
-332 INQDSTEKGL
+332 INHDSTEKEL
-342 AWEFLKELVCDYES
+342 AWEFLKELVCGYES

-373 ARSDEAASIIQKDMD
+373 ARSEKAASIIQEDMD

-396 DLLCDVI
+396 ELLCDVI
-403 EHGTITPKF
+403 EHGTITPKY

-419 QMISLANTAITEMF
+419 QMISLANTEITEIF
-433 EKNSNIES
+433 EKNKNIES

>member
-1 MPIIILRKNRKMRVN
+1 MNITKM
-16 SKKISRFLQAA
+16 KKAVQIMVVVFLTV
-27 ASMVLLGFLYFYSR
+27 SLYLWSG
-41 PQAQTQVLEFG
+41 PQIKTQVLEFG

-61 ENADVFVII
+61 ENADVFVKI
-70 DRAIQR
+70 DRAIKR
-76 FEKNHPGIEVHY
+76 FEDDHPGVKVHY

-108 NMPDVF
+108 KMPDVF
-114 MVLDTDFK
+114 MVLDTDFN
-122 QYCSLGIMQ
+122 QYSSLGILQ
-131 ELNSFMETDPD
+131 ELNTFMESDLE
-142 FQNKDIFRTAME
+142 FQSDDIFTTAME
-154 IGKGREDIQYAL
+154 IGKGNEDIQYAL

-189 PKKDWTWDDFME
+189 PDKEWTWKDFME
-201 ICQKVTKDTDGDG
+201 TCQKVTKDTDGDG

-231 TSGGRAFDSETQNV
+231 TSGGSAFDNEQKNV

-251 MIESLKFMKDL
+251 MIDSLKFMKEL

-294 KTYPYKIKKYSN
+294 KTYPYKIKKYTN

-320 DNISK
+320 DNVSK

-332 INQDSTEKGL
+332 INHDSKEKGL
-342 AWEFLKELVCDYES
+342 AWEFLKELVCGYES

-367 SVLESV
+367 SVLKSV
-373 ARSDEAASIIQKDMD
+373 AQSEEAASIIQEDMD

-396 DLLCDVI
+396 ELLCDVI
-403 EHGTITPKF
+403 EHGMITPKY

-419 QMISLANTAITEMF
+419 QMISLANTAITEIF
-433 EKNSNIES
+433 EQNSNIES

>member
-1 MPIIILRKNRKMRVN
+1 MI
-16 SKKISRFLQAA
+16 QAA
-27 ASMVLLGFLYFYSR
+27 AALLFLAGMYFWSR
-41 PQAQTQVLEFG
+41 PQAQTQELEFG
-52 MFTGSNWEV
+52 MFTGSNWGV
-61 ENADVFVII
+61 ENADAFVII
-70 DRAIQR
+70 DRAIER
-76 FEKNHPGIEVHY
+76 FEESHPGVTVRY

-93 KKDYSEWCAKRILEG
+93 KKDYSEWCAKRLLEG
-108 NMPDVF
+108 EMPDVF
-114 MVLDTDFK
+114 MVLDTDFN
-122 QYCSLGIMQ
+122 QYCSLGILQ
-131 ELNSFMETDPD
+131 ELNTFIESDPE
-142 FQNKDIFRTAME
+142 FQSEEIFQTAMD
-154 IGKGREDIQYAL
+154 IGKGMEEIQYAL

-189 PKKDWTWDDFME
+189 PQQDWTWDDFLE
-201 ICQKVTKDTDGDG
+201 ICRKVTKDTDGDG

-219 GTYNYT
+219 GTYNYS

-231 TSGGRAFDSETQNV
+231 TSGGSAFDNEKQNV

-251 MIESLKFMKDL
+251 VIESVKFMKEL

-312 TFPGRTKG
+312 TFPGRTHG
-320 DNISK
+320 ENISK
-325 VDALLLG
+325 VDALLMG
-332 INQDSTEKGL
+332 INHDSTEKEL
-342 AWEFLKELVCDYES
+342 AWEFLKELVCGYES

-373 ARSDEAASIIQKDMD
+373 TRSEEAVSIIREDMD

-396 DLLCDVI
+396 ELLCDVI
-403 EHGTITPKF
+403 EHGTITPKY

-419 QMISLANTAITEMF
+419 QMISLANTEITEIF
-433 EKNSNIES
+433 EQNKNIES

>member
-1 MPIIILRKNRKMRVN
+1 MI
-16 SKKISRFLQAA
+16 QAA
-27 ASMVLLGFLYFYSR
+27 AALLFLAGMYFWSR
-41 PQAQTQVLEFG
+41 PQAQTQELEFG
-52 MFTGSNWEV
+52 MFTGSNWGV
-61 ENADVFVII
+61 ENADAFVII
-70 DRAIQR
+70 DRAIER
-76 FEKNHPGIEVHY
+76 FEESHPGVTVRY

-93 KKDYSEWCAKRILEG
+93 KKDYSEWCAKRLLEG
-108 NMPDVF
+108 EMPDVF
-114 MVLDTDFK
+114 MALDTDFN
-122 QYCSLGIMQ
+122 QYCSLGILQ
-131 ELNSFMETDPD
+131 ELNTFIESDPE
-142 FQNKDIFRTAME
+142 FQSEEIFQTAMD
-154 IGKGREDIQYAL
+154 IGKGMEEIQYAL

-189 PKKDWTWDDFME
+189 PQQDWTWDDFLE
-201 ICQKVTKDTDGDG
+201 ICRKVTKDTDGDG

-219 GTYNYT
+219 GTYNYS

-231 TSGGRAFDSETQNV
+231 TSGGSAFDNEKQNV

-251 MIESLKFMKDL
+251 VIESVKFMKEL

-312 TFPGRTKG
+312 TFPGRTHG
-320 DNISK
+320 ENISK
-325 VDALLLG
+325 VDALLIG
-332 INQDSTEKGL
+332 INHDSTEKEL
-342 AWEFLKELVCDYES
+342 AWEFLKELVCGYES

-373 ARSDEAASIIQKDMD
+373 ARSEKAASIIQEDMD

-396 DLLCDVI
+396 ELLCDVI
-403 EHGTITPKF
+403 EHGTITPKY

-419 QMISLANTAITEMF
+419 QMISLANTEITEIF
-433 EKNSNIES
+433 EKNKNIES

>member
-1 MPIIILRKNRKMRVN
+1 MRLYRKWITRM
-16 SKKISRFLQAA
+16 IQAA
-27 ASMVLLGFLYFYSR
+27 AALLFLAGMYFWSR
-41 PQAQTQVLEFG
+41 PQAQTQELEFG
-52 MFTGSNWEV
+52 MFTGSNWGV
-61 ENADVFVII
+61 ENADAFVII
-70 DRAIQR
+70 DRAIER
-76 FEKNHPGIEVHY
+76 FEESHPGVTVRY

-93 KKDYSEWCAKRILEG
+93 KKDYPEWCAKRLLEG
-108 NMPDVF
+108 EMPDVF
-114 MVLDTDFK
+114 MVLDTDFN
-122 QYCSLGIMQ
+122 QYCSLGILQ
-131 ELNSFMETDPD
+131 ELNTFMESDPE
-142 FQNKDIFRTAME
+142 FQSEEIFQTAMD
-154 IGKGREDIQYAL
+154 IGKGMEEIQYAL

-189 PKKDWTWDDFME
+189 PQQDWTWDDFLE
-201 ICQKVTKDTDGDG
+201 ICRKVTKDTDGDG

-219 GTYNYT
+219 GTYNYS

-231 TSGGRAFDSETQNV
+231 TSGGSAFDNEKQNV

-251 MIESLKFMKDL
+251 VIESVKFMKEL

-312 TFPGRTKG
+312 TFPGRTHG
-320 DNISK
+320 ENISK
-325 VDALLLG
+325 VDALLIG
-332 INQDSTEKGL
+332 INHDSTEKEL
-342 AWEFLKELVCDYES
+342 AWEFLKELVCGYES

-373 ARSDEAASIIQKDMD
+373 ARSEKAASIIQEDMD

-396 DLLCDVI
+396 ELLCDVI
-403 EHGTITPKF
+403 EHGTITPKY

-419 QMISLANTAITEMF
+419 QMISLANTEITEIF
-433 EKNSNIES
+433 EKNKNIES

>member
-1 MPIIILRKNRKMRVN
+1 MYRKW
-16 SKKISRFLQAA
+16 ISRILQTAA
-27 ASMVLLGFLYFYSR
+27 AVFLMAGMYFFSR
-41 PQAQTQVLEFG
+41 PQTQVLEFG
-52 MFTGSNWEV
+52 MFTGSNWGV
-61 ENADVFVII
+61 ENADAFVII

-76 FEKNHPGIEVHY
+76 FEKSHPGIEVRY

-108 NMPDVF
+108 KMPDVF
-114 MVLDTDFK
+114 MVLDTDFN
-122 QYCSLGIMQ
+122 QYCSLGILQ
-131 ELNSFMETDPD
+131 ELNSFMESDPE
-142 FQNKDIFRTAME
+142 FQSEEIFRTAMD
-154 IGKGREDIQYAL
+154 IGKGTEEIQYAL
-166 PYEVVPTML
+166 PYEIVPTML

-189 PKKDWTWDDFME
+189 PQQDWTWDDFLE
-201 ICQKVTKDTDGDG
+201 ICRKVTKDTDGDG

-219 GTYNYT
+219 GTYNYS

-231 TSGGRAFDSETQNV
+231 TSGGSAFDNEKQNV

-251 MIESLKFMKDL
+251 VIESVKFMKEL

-312 TFPGRTKG
+312 TFPGRTHG
-320 DNISK
+320 ENISK
-325 VDALLLG
+325 VDALLIG
-332 INQDSTEKGL
+332 INHDSTEKEL
-342 AWEFLKELVCDYES
+342 AWEFLKELVCGYES

-373 ARSDEAASIIQKDMD
+373 ARSEKAASIIQEDMD

-396 DLLCDVI
+396 ELLCDVI
-403 EHGTITPKF
+403 EHGTITPKY

-419 QMISLANTAITEMF
+419 QMISLANTEITEIF
-433 EKNSNIES
+433 EKNKNIES

>member
-1 MPIIILRKNRKMRVN
+1 MRLYRKWITRM
-16 SKKISRFLQAA
+16 IQAA
-27 ASMVLLGFLYFYSR
+27 AALLFLAGMYFWSR
-41 PQAQTQVLEFG
+41 PQAQTQELEFG
-52 MFTGSNWEV
+52 MFTGSNWGV
-61 ENADVFVII
+61 ENADAFVII
-70 DRAIQR
+70 DRAIER
-76 FEKNHPGIEVHY
+76 FEESHPGVTVRY

-93 KKDYSEWCAKRILEG
+93 KKDYSEWCAKRLLEG
-108 NMPDVF
+108 EMPDVF
-114 MVLDTDFK
+114 MVLDTDFN
-122 QYCSLGIMQ
+122 QYCSLGILQ
-131 ELNSFMETDPD
+131 ELNTFMESDPE
-142 FQNKDIFRTAME
+142 FQSEEIFRTAMD
-154 IGKGREDIQYAL
+154 IGKGTEEIQYAL
-166 PYEVVPTML
+166 PYEIVPTML
-175 FVNKTLLRQEGIEM
+175 FVNKTLLQQEGIEM
-189 PKKDWTWDDFME
+189 PQQDWTWDDFME
-201 ICQKVTKDTDGDG
+201 ICRKVTKDTDGDG

-219 GTYNYT
+219 GTYNYS

-231 TSGGRAFDSETQNV
+231 TSGGSAFDNEKQNV

-251 MIESLKFMKDL
+251 VIESVKFMKEL

-312 TFPGRTKG
+312 TFPGRTHG
-320 DNISK
+320 ENISK
-325 VDALLLG
+325 VDALLIG
-332 INQDSTEKGL
+332 INHDSTEKEL
-342 AWEFLKELVCDYES
+342 AWEFLKELVCGYES

-373 ARSDEAASIIQKDMD
+373 ARSEKAASIIQEDMD

-396 DLLCDVI
+396 ELLCDVI
-403 EHGTITPKF
+403 EHGTITPKY

-419 QMISLANTAITEMF
+419 QMISLANTEITEIF
-433 EKNSNIES
+433 EKNKNIES